1 MKVEFN
7 TDKRDLTLAERGLDF
22 REAPLVIENAVDT
35 ISDTRFDY
43 REERLL
49 TFGRLR
55 ERLVVVVWTPTEI
68 GIRVISMRKANNRE
82 QRRYRIRMD

>member
-22 REAPLVIENAVDT
+22 RDAPLVIENAVDT

-43 REERLL
+43 PEERLL